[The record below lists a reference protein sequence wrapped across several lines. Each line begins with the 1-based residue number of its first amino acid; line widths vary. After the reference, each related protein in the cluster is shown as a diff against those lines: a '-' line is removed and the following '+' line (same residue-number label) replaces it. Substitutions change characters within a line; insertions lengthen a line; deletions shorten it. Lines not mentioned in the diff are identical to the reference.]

1 MDGAS
6 AEAEEDRACVPG
18 GESEARN
25 DVPTEG
31 CRVRGEIES
40 ERIADIGNGSCP
52 SGSLDLRQD
61 ISGLGSWGFNGQAHR
76 QILAGRWGERRTP
89 SGEINLAEP
98 RRCRGP
104 RRPPALP
111 NRLPIDLMNVSGEV
125 NRPDARNRA
134 PNGIGVHA

>member
-1 MDGAS
+1 VDGAS
-6 AEAEEDRACVPG
+6 AEAEEDWPGVPSGKGEAC
-18 GESEARN
+18 S

-31 CRVRGEIES
+31 CRVRGEIKP
-40 ERIADIGNGSCP
+40 ERVAHIRD
-52 SGSLDLRQD
+52 SGGTGGGLNLRQE

-134 PNGIGVHA
+134 PNGIGVHT